1 MTSHR
6 VLQSQLSSIM
16 EALTRAA
23 VLEISELLEES
34 CAGWKSEIS
43 RSNMENQA
51 LRRRLELLE
60 TVITRGG
67 RLELLETVI
76 TRGGRPESGGGG
88 GGEEEA
94 AGGVSVEVT
103 VGEFS
108 GLFSF

>member
-67 RLELLETVI
+67 RLD
-76 TRGGRPESGGGG
+76 SG

-94 AGGVSVEVT
+94 AGGKKWEKT
-103 VGEFS
+103 PF
-108 GLFSF
+108 LRA